1 MAIKTQDH
9 IKAVLGKPVK
19 HEEEETGSRQVTF
32 RMYNSDYKK
41 MREYFK
47 MQGLMSDS
55 EGIRK
60 ILLNFLKDK
69 GVI

>member
-1 MAIKTQDH
+1 MAIQKEIDD
-9 IKAVLGKPVK
+9 VLGTKKKP
-19 HEEEETGSRQVTF
+19 EEETGSRQITF

>member
-1 MAIKTQDH
+1 MAIQKE
-9 IKAVLGKPVK
+9 IKDVLGPKQK
-19 HEEEETGSRQVTF
+19 EQEETGSRQITF

-60 ILLNFLKDK
+60 ILLNYLKDK

>member
-1 MAIKTQDH
+1 MKEINGKRREGN
-9 IKAVLGKPVK
+9 KATK
-19 HEEEETGSRQVTF
+19 QVAF
-32 RMYNSDYKK
+32 RMYNSDFKK

-69 GVI
+69 GII

>member
-1 MAIKTQDH
+1 MAIQKE
-9 IKAVLGKPVK
+9 IKDVLGPKQKP
-19 HEEEETGSRQVTF
+19 EEETGSRQITF

-60 ILLNFLKDK
+60 ILLNYLKDK

>member
-1 MAIKTQDH
+1 MANKTKEH
-9 IKAVLGKPVK
+9 LEEVFGKPAK
-19 HEEEETGSRQVTF
+19 PEEETGSRQITF

-69 GVI
+69 GII